1 MLCDSHRHL
10 SLIIVKHRWHVL
22 VREHILCVNNQKTGF
37 TCKGLSCCLFINI
50 WIITTPN
57 WAWKV
62 RQLYQCTWVPTL
74 LLVFPSSSFY
84 LLLLLYLFLPH
95 LGWWGSHLSIR
106 SFPGYSLVHLVMPK
120 MEEPISRSLLGLFI
134 IRLLF
139 QSRVRSQ
146 NLRLEWQCSTDHFLF
161 KSSTP
166 GRFPFKLQCR
176 LKDLLVCFVLICYS
190 SDKYLWSSRQEILQS
205 QCQFQW
211 KTAWCAGLKQ

>member
-1 MLCDSHRHL
+1 MLEL
-10 SLIIVKHRWHVL
+10 ASLICHTKKSMSPVSAQIYFK
-22 VREHILCVNNQKTGF
+22 
-37 TCKGLSCCLFINI
+37 
-50 WIITTPN
+50 
-57 WAWKV
+57 
-62 RQLYQCTWVPTL
+62 
-74 LLVFPSSSFY
+74 
-84 LLLLLYLFLPH
+84 
-95 LGWWGSHLSIR
+95 
-106 SFPGYSLVHLVMPK
+106 YSLVHLVVPK

-139 QSRVRSQ
+139 QNRVRSQ

-176 LKDLLVCFVLICYS
+176 LKDLLVCFVWICYS

-211 KTAWCAGLKQ
+211 KTAWCAGLKQKSDRMSTAIQI